1 MKEDTHPD
9 KFRPV
14 IFHDTTSGERFLFK
28 STVETDE
35 TDEWEDGEE
44 YPLTRIEMSSASHP
58 FYTGVE
64 KVVDTAGRV
73 EKFEARFE
81 KAQEK
86 QNNEKANTVSNES
99 DTEETAETGDDE
111 PEPNSAES
119 EGGVDAEEVDGP
131 ENLEEEKNKGGD
143 DGEENQ
149 PGYRYSPLS
158 NQRGF
163 LYQ

>member
-14 IFHDTTSGERFLFK
+14 IFHDTTSGERFLFR

-73 EKFEARFE
+73 EKFEARFK
-81 KAQEK
+81 KAQERQQQSEQSNRK
-86 QNNEKANTVSNES
+86 DEANTETEKSEGDEDKDNNEESSES
-99 DTEETAETGDDE
+99 DKDDGDTAERD
-111 PEPNSAES
+111 N
-119 EGGVDAEEVDGP
+119 
-131 ENLEEEKNKGGD
+131 
-143 DGEENQ
+143 
-149 PGYRYSPLS
+149 
-158 NQRGF
+158 
-163 LYQ
+163 

>member
-86 QNNEKANTVSNES
+86 QEQQQESEADDESAENDEEEASEGEEES
-99 DTEETAETGDDE
+99 D
-111 PEPNSAES
+111 N
-119 EGGVDAEEVDGP
+119 
-131 ENLEEEKNKGGD
+131 
-143 DGEENQ
+143 
-149 PGYRYSPLS
+149 
-158 NQRGF
+158 
-163 LYQ
+163 

>member
-73 EKFEARFE
+73 EKFEARAN
-81 KAQEK
+81 KAQK
-86 QNNEKANTVSNES
+86 NQSNQAS
-99 DTEETAETGDDE
+99 
-111 PEPNSAES
+111 ES
-119 EGGVDAEEVDGP
+119 EQGKSDESEAEPSDSESKSRSS
-131 ENLEEEKNKGGD
+131 E
-143 DGEENQ
+143 DGEDSGGGEDGSDSDN
-149 PGYRYSPLS
+149 
-158 NQRGF
+158 
-163 LYQ
+163 